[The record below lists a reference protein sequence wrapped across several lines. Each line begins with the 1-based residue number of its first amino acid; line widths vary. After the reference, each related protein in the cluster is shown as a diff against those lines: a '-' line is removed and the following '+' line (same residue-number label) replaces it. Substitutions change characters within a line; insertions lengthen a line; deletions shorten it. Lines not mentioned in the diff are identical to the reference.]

1 VSSELIIAVLAIGGV
16 MAVTLVVA
24 VVAMR
29 RFGGQAVERADDL
42 RDEVDRLGEEWVI
55 PLEGAS
61 YRGAQHTYGRAKGNG
76 VAGLTRRR
84 VVFEPFIGQGF
95 SVPVVRMTD
104 VRESRWFL
112 GAARVRGM
120 HLVFTLDDGNEVGFF
135 VRDRERW
142 LRALAGLGVRVRE
155 AGGRREAGEG

>member
-1 VSSELIIAVLAIGGV
+1 MSSELLIAVLVIGGV
-16 MAVTLVVA
+16 MAATLVVA

-29 RFGGQAVERADDL
+29 RFGGEAVERADEL

-95 SVPVVRMTD
+95 SVPLVRVAD

-112 GAARVRGM
+112 GVARVRGM
-120 HLVFTLDDGNEVGFF
+120 HLVFALDDGNEVGFF

-142 LRALAGLGVRVRE
+142 LKALEELDVQVRHRAVR
-155 AGGRREAGEG
+155 GR

>member
-1 VSSELIIAVLAIGGV
+1 MPSELLVALLVIGGV
-16 MAVTLVVA
+16 MAATLVVA

-29 RFGGQAVERADDL
+29 RFGGEAVARADDL
-42 RDEVDRLGEEWVI
+42 RGEVDRLGEEWII

-61 YRGAQHTYGRAKGNG
+61 YRGARHTYARARGNG

-95 SVPVVRMTD
+95 SVPLVRVQD

-112 GAARVRGM
+112 GAARVRGW
-120 HLVFTLDDGNEVGFF
+120 HLVFSLDDGNEVGFF

-142 LRALAGLGVRVRE
+142 LRALEDLGVRVRVHG
-155 AGGRREAGEG
+155 AADGDGEG